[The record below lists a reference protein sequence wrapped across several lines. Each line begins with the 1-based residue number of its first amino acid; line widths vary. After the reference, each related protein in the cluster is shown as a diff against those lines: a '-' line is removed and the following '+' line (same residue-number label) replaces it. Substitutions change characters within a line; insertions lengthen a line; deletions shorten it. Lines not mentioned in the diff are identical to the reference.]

1 MTATATYTYDDTLP
15 HRPSVDELGG
25 DQKLDDEANPPGV
38 YEPEGAAWNNMVRL
52 HAAMAR
58 MLPSAI
64 VSLAFPAGVPTV
76 SALATMG
83 RLVVAADF
91 ALTDVGNG
99 VTRIEWSAGL
109 LPDMEREPCAF
120 VHAQGFEVGAA
131 ATGTREVTV
140 HTTAGG
146 IGADAPVT
154 VWIC

>member
-64 VSLAFPAGVPTV
+64 VSLTFPAGVPTV

-91 ALTDVGNG
+91 TLTDLGAGATLV
-99 VTRIEWSAGL
+99 EWAAGL
-109 LPDMEREPCAF
+109 LPEMEREPCAF
-120 VHAQGFEVGAA
+120 VHALGFEVAA
-131 ATGTREVTV
+131 AASGTRQILVLTSV
-140 HTTAGG
+140 GG
-146 IGADAPVT
+146 VGMDAPVT
-154 VWIC
+154 FWIC